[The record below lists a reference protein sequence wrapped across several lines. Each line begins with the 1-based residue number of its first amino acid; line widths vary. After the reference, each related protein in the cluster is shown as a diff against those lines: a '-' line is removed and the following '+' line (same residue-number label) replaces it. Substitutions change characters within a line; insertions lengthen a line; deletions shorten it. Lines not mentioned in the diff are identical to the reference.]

1 MKSRQTPY
9 PPDLA
14 EAEIGGEVVAL
25 VPRHRA
31 EVARSELAAELAQ
44 APADL
49 CAPKHEAPQKDAP
62 PQRPR
67 RERLRCR
74 FCGKRYWPSQLWE
87 HIPFCPHAPGEVR
100 RAVRAGQFALEEL
113 SVPIPPTAQASA
125 PVDVPL
131 AEAPAEA
138 SPVPVSPAPPT
149 PPAPAPTAPT
159 SRPTDSGGRRERAA
173 AKPPA
178 APPPP
183 PRPATRA
190 EADDADEDDPELEL
204 LAPHDPVRDYL
215 REIGKTPL
223 LTAEEEVALAER
235 LDAGRAAAAQLCDRA
250 SLDVQQRLGLERL
263 AADGEAAREHLTL
276 ANLRLVVSIAKK
288 YKGCGL
294 AFFDLIQE
302 GNIGLMRAVEKFDV
316 GKGNRFSTYATWWIR
331 QGITRAIAEQA
342 RLIRLPVHMCEA
354 VGQVRRVGAQLH
366 QELGR
371 QPTPGE
377 IGVALGLPAG
387 KVTRVLAAAPHALSL
402 DQPVA
407 SESEELSLAMCIPD
421 DGQPVGDVAE
431 QTLLREALDGAMA
444 GLEERERQILELR
457 FGFNDGRHRT
467 LEEVGE
473 VFNITRERI
482 RQIEA
487 KALRKLNHPHLGR
500 GLRAFL

>member
-1 MKSRQTPY
+1 MKSPY
-9 PPDLA
+9 PPDLVPA
-14 EAEIGGEVVAL
+14 ELDGQVVAL

-31 EVARSELAAELAQ
+31 EAAREELEAELRQ

-49 CAPKHEAPQKDAP
+49 CAPKREAPKKDAPP

-67 RERLRCR
+67 RERLLCR
-74 FCGKRYWPSQLWE
+74 FCGKRYWPCQLRE

-113 SVPIPPTAQASA
+113 SVPIPPAPQAPT

-131 AEAPAEA
+131 AE
-138 SPVPVSPAPPT
+138 
-149 PPAPAPTAPT
+149 APTAPT
-159 SRPTDSGGRRERAA
+159 SRPTDSGGLRERTA
-173 AKPPA
+173 AKPTA
-178 APPPP
+178 APPP
-183 PRPATRA
+183 PRPAPRV
-190 EADDADEDDPELEL
+190 EADDADEDDPELEQ

-215 REIGKTPL
+215 REIGQTPL
-223 LTAEEEVALAER
+223 LTAQEEVALAKRIE
-235 LDAGRAAAAQLCDRA
+235 AGRVAEAQLRDRV
-250 SLDVQQRLGLERL
+250 SLEVPQRLGLERL
-263 AADGEAAREHLTL
+263 VADGKQAREHLTL

-302 GNIGLMRAVEKFDV
+302 GNIGLMRAVEKFDA
-316 GKGNRFSTYATWWIR
+316 GRGHKFSTYATWWIR

-354 VGQVRRVGAQLH
+354 VGQVRRADVQLQ

-371 QPTPGE
+371 QPTASE
-377 IGVALGLPAG
+377 IGGALGLSAP
-387 KVTRVLAAAPHALSL
+387 KVGRVLAAAPHAISL
-402 DQPVA
+402 DRPVGA
-407 SESEELSLAMCIPD
+407 ESEELTLAMCVPD
-421 DGQPVGDVAE
+421 DSLPVGEAAE
-431 QTLLREALDGAMA
+431 QTLLREALEGALA
-444 GLEERERQILELR
+444 GLGERERQILELR
-457 FGFNDGRHRT
+457 YGFNDGRHRT

-473 VFNITRERI
+473 AFGITRERI

-487 KALRKLNHPHLGR
+487 KALRKLSHPHLGR